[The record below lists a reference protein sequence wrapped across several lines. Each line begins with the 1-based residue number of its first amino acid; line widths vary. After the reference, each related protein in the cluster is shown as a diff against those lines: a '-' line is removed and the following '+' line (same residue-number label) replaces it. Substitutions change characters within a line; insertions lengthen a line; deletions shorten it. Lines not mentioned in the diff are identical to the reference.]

1 MYKAISFILLT
12 ILTTHIVQAQDMLY
26 FDEDWQETTRDKH
39 VYYRPLPLKQ
49 EGELLLLKDYY
60 KGGQLQMQG
69 YIMADNPEI
78 YVGDAYWYD
87 EKGFDASFSQY
98 KNNST
103 VKQLNYYYPDGSLWQ
118 TVNYGTN
125 GKKEKITTYLH
136 NKVIATGYISP
147 SEELS
152 GNFSY
157 AQPISYYEYSPS
169 DEGVMLE
176 KTIAV
181 PTDPVTKTKEQRF
194 YFITVFWENG
204 NKASET
210 KVAYKPYGGTA
221 EVYKKTWNKEGKFI
235 SEKKYESET
244 PSASYIEEEYYTK
257 NYIATQIQE
266 TTPYKNGERYGVS
279 IVYSNNGDTLYRSI
293 FKQDEL
299 QEVNIYQNNKPAQ
312 KNIYQDSKPYDGI
325 FTDEMG
331 GVIKEF
337 RLRKG
342 VKIDKEFLKEQDS
355 QKILAEG
362 VYQNGQPWDGT
373 FFNEGDLFEILQY
386 KNGVQ
391 EGIQRAF
398 SNLYFEHIKEEYDM
412 KNGLR
417 DGYRRIYNEDSLVNE
432 SIYKNGQIVSGT
444 IQEDNMKLTYA
455 NGKLK
460 TRSQFHHRDENR
472 LMSTEQFE
480 DDIIQSIT
488 YFDFSIKEQPKASY
502 TGYFRNEKPYAGFFK
517 LDTLI
522 DDISLI
528 DYYENGTLKYK
539 YSFDFI
545 EQLENYEHYL
555 YTVKTSYKERQP
567 ISGPLYKRVGRERLL
582 QIDYTEGKI
591 NHFDVNLFGMHYFA
605 RISFQLDNDILS
617 ISGGNSPIAI
627 KAYQANQSIIADLY
641 KDNQIFRKGQESIQI
656 KEGSPNSITF
666 YYIKDG
672 QIKTFATSILPFMDE
687 DIDHNDLVMK
697 LYPMFPMNNT
707 TDMQTLLNKFLNKF
721 ETEDLEETFEY
732 GIGEN
737 FPFKM
742 EDILTTVEFDQNGA
756 IAYGIRPS
764 IQPDDSILMESIEN
778 GEIKRKKTFKNMKE
792 LLKDKKAEFKKFE
805 HNLLNNLN

>member
-1 MYKAISFILLT
+1 M
-12 ILTTHIVQAQDMLY
+12 TTHIVQAQDILY
-26 FDEDWQETTRDKH
+26 FDEDWQKTTKDKH
-39 VYYRPLPLKQ
+39 VYYRPLPLKK
-49 EGELLLLKDYY
+49 EGELLLLRDYY

-69 YIMADNPEI
+69 YLIADNPEI

-87 EKGFDASFSQY
+87 EKGFDTSFSQY

-157 AQPISYYEYSPS
+157 GQPLSYYEYSPS

-235 SEKKYESET
+235 SEKKYDSET
-244 PSASYIEEEYYTK
+244 PNASYIEEEYYTK

-279 IVYSNNGDTLYRSI
+279 IVYSNNGDTLYRSV

-299 QEVNIYQNNKPAQ
+299 QEVNIYQNNKPTQ

-398 SNLYFEHIKEEYDM
+398 SNLYFEHIKEEYEM

-417 DGYRRIYNEDSLVNE
+417 HGYRRMYEEDSLVNE

-455 NGKLK
+455 NGKVK

-472 LMSTEQFE
+472 LLSTEQFE

-555 YTVKTSYKERQP
+555 YTVKTSYKEGQP

-605 RISFQLDNDILS
+605 RISFQLNNNILS

-627 KAYQANQSIIADLY
+627 KAYQADQSIIADLY

-756 IAYGIRPS
+756 IAYGIRPI
-764 IQPDDSILMESIEN
+764 IQPDGSILIEGIEN
-778 GEIKRKKTFKNMKE
+778 GKIKKKTTFKSIPE
-792 LLKDKKAEFKKFE
+792 LLKNNKADFKKFE
-805 HNLLNNLN
+805 HNLLNDIN

>member
-1 MYKAISFILLT
+1 MYKTISFILLT
-12 ILTTHIVQAQDMLY
+12 ILTAHIAQAQSALY
-26 FDEDWQETTRDKH
+26 FDKDWQETTKDKH
-39 VYYRPLPLKQ
+39 VYYRPLPLKK
-49 EGELLLLKDYY
+49 EGELLLLIDYY

-69 YIMADNPEI
+69 YIMADNPEV

-87 EKGFDASFSQY
+87 EKGFDTGFRQY
-98 KNNST
+98 KNNSS
-103 VKQLNYYYPDGSLWQ
+103 VKELNYYYPDGSLWQ

-147 SEELS
+147 LEELS

-157 AQPISYYEYSPS
+157 AQPLSYYEYSPS

-194 YFITVFWENG
+194 YFITVYWENE

-221 EVYKKTWNKEGKFI
+221 EVYKKTWNKEGKLI
-235 SEKKYESET
+235 SERKYNNET
-244 PSASYIEEEYYTK
+244 PRASYTEEEYYTK
-257 NYIATQIQE
+257 NYIATQLRE

-293 FKQDEL
+293 FTQDEL
-299 QEVNIYQNNKPAQ
+299 QELNIYQNNKSIQ
-312 KNIYQDSKPYDGI
+312 KNTYRENKPYDGI

-331 GVIKEF
+331 DVIKEF
-337 RLRKG
+337 RLHKG

-355 QKILAEG
+355 QKIIAEG

-373 FFNEGDLFEILQY
+373 FFNEGNLFEILQY

-398 SNLYFEHIKEEYDM
+398 SNLYFEHIIEEYEM
-412 KNGLR
+412 KNGVR
-417 DGYRRIYNEDSLVNE
+417 EGYGKTYDADSLIGE
-432 SIYKNGQIVSGT
+432 SVYRNNQIISGT
-444 IQEDNMKLTYA
+444 VREDNLKLTYV
-455 NGKLK
+455 NGQVK
-460 TRSQFHHRDENR
+460 TRSIYHSRDENR
-472 LMSTEQFE
+472 LLSIEEF
-480 DDIIQSIT
+480 DNNVLQSVT
-488 YFDFSIKEQPKASY
+488 YFDFTIKEQPKASY
-502 TGYFRNEKPYAGFFK
+502 TGYFKNQKPFNGFFK

-522 DDISLI
+522 DDISLV
-528 DYYENGTLKYK
+528 DYYENGILKYK

-555 YTVKTSYKERQP
+555 YTVKTTYKDGNP
-567 ISGPLYKRVGRERLL
+567 LSGPCYKTVGRERLL
-582 QIDYTEGKI
+582 QIDYADGKV
-591 NHFDVNLFGMHYFA
+591 NRFDVNLFGMHFFA

-641 KDNQIFRKGQESIQI
+641 KDDQIFRKGQESTQI

-672 QIKTFATSILPFMDE
+672 QIKTFASSILPFMDE

-707 TDMQTLLNKFLNKF
+707 TDIQTLLNKFLNKF
-721 ETEDLEETFEY
+721 ETGDLEETFEY

-756 IAYGIRPS
+756 IVYGIRPS
-764 IQPDDSILMESIEN
+764 IQSDGSILIEGIEN
-778 GEIKRKKTFKNMKE
+778 GKIKKKTTFKSIHE
-792 LLKDKKAEFKKFE
+792 LLKNKKAEFKKFE
-805 HNLLNNLN
+805 HNLLNDLN